1 MKRRASP
8 AAQGKAM
15 LLWPFG
21 VLIALAAFPIIWLL
35 LAVIF
40 WMTNRWVDWPTSGT
54 SGGLLYLAVAVVLV
68 PIVLLILDAV
78 ARGGGSFTVKS
89 VGINFG
95 SGVRATEPPAVEVQ
109 TSLGFEG
116 QPIND
121 SMVASVHQTLNEA
134 RANDIVRID
143 LGVRRQLWLTRLFAL
158 SYGATRTGAPKLF
171 VLVGRDSGVDH
182 AFLGRVQPRDA
193 VRLLREQYPH
203 LRLALDRGVDCSLH
217 DDGRPREFH
226 PPHPANSPG
235 RPYTPLDHGAGTAV
249 RNSSLVSE
257 PRRGDGSTRAARP
270 ARQLRSAARPTTTD
284 GR

>member
-143 LGVRRQLWLTRLFAL
+143 LGVRRQLVAHPPVCTQLRRDPNGRSQALRPRGSRLGRRSRVSRPGTTTRRGT
-158 SYGATRTGAPKLF
+158 SATR
-171 VLVGRDSGVDH
+171 
-182 AFLGRVQPRDA
+182 A
-193 VRLLREQYPH
+193 V
-203 LRLALDRGVDCSLH
+203 
-217 DDGRPREFH
+217 
-226 PPHPANSPG
+226 PA
-235 RPYTPLDHGAGTAV
+235 
-249 RNSSLVSE
+249 
-257 PRRGDGSTRAARP
+257 
-270 ARQLRSAARPTTTD
+270 SAARARSRSRLLAT
-284 GR
+284 